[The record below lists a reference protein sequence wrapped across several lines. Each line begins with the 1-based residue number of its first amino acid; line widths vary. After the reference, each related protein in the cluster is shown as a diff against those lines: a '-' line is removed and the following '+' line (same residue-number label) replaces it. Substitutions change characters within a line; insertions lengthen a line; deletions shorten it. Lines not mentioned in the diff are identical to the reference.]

1 MTDTCS
7 IIACT
12 LDESSLIRSDQ
23 FKDERERAVTDL
35 LKQNTFSLNT
45 AKGPYALAI
54 SLAESRIVI
63 EVSNDSD
70 EPLETI
76 SLSMSSLR
84 RIMKDYAIICESY
97 FEAIRFADPQKV
109 EAIDMGR
116 RSAHNDGAQLLREH
130 LEANAETDLETARA
144 LFSIFYLLCRK

>member
-1 MTDTCS
+1 MTETCS

-35 LKQNTFSLNT
+35 LRQNSFSLHC

-54 SLAESRIVI
+54 SIAENRIVI
-63 EVSNDSD
+63 DVSNDTK
-70 EPLETI
+70 EPLESI
-76 SLSMSSLR
+76 SLSMTSLR
-84 RIMKDYAIICESY
+84 RIMKDYAIICDSY

-116 RSAHNDGAQLLREH
+116 RSAHNDGAKLLREH
-130 LEANAETDLETARA
+130 LKASAETDLDTARA
-144 LFSIFYLLCRK
+144 LFSIFYLLSQK